1 MKITTKVSCEN
12 CKNRCDIYEAITLT
26 GRSFTGARTIQVQ
39 LRKHEKICRQG
50 DTVTHAIYLVDG
62 TAKLFIEGINNH
74 NIILYLMKPPAYIGL
89 LSFFESINYTYSVT
103 ALEDARICMVD
114 LDFLKSLYLEN
125 HDVLLKLNKAFGK
138 SVALIMNKIIC
149 LNQKNTRGRIAE
161 SLLYLAD
168 FYGSSEYKLS
178 LTRKELGEMSAISE
192 ENTVRLLTEMR
203 KEGII
208 SVEGRQVKIN
218 EKNILRKISDLG

>member
-12 CKNRCDIYEAITLT
+12 CKNRCDIHEAIKLT
-26 GRSFTGARTIQVQ
+26 GRSFTSAKTIQVQ
-39 LRKHEKICRQG
+39 LRKHERICRQG
-50 DTVTHAIYLVDG
+50 DAVTHAIYLLDG

-89 LSFFESINYTYSVT
+89 LSFFESISYTYSVT
-103 ALEDARICMVD
+103 ALEETRICMVD
-114 LDFLKSLYLEN
+114 LDYLKALYLEN

-161 SLLYLAD
+161 SLLYLSE

-178 LTRKELGEMSAISE
+178 LTRK
-192 ENTVRLLTEMR
+192 
-203 KEGII
+203 
-208 SVEGRQVKIN
+208 
-218 EKNILRKISDLG
+218 